1 MGNTGGQLDLM
12 ILVVFSNLNDSII
25 LQEGEAI
32 SQMESGARVITFALK
47 GKGLH
52 LYSWLE
58 IIETQRSQVFT

>member
-32 SQMESGARVITFALK
+32 SQMESGARVISFALK
-47 GKGLH
+47 GKGL
-52 LYSWLE
+52 
-58 IIETQRSQVFT
+58 QRF